1 VFAGNQVVLGATCAL
16 VIAAWAGAAAAH
28 RSVATD
34 PGWTEGGA
42 VSNWPD
48 IRRLGFWSL
57 LGSSIYWF
65 LGQSYSYMLATRLDL
80 TAVADVN
87 ATRLLLMP
95 AIVLTIGVS
104 SLLAPTASTWYAQ
117 VGVHRLVRR
126 LLMFLLVVGL
136 LEGIYFVVVWSGRDW
151 LVTSVLHKHIQDR
164 DRLLLLWGCVAIIA
178 LLRDVLQCALIAMGH
193 LKSLAAQVG
202 ISAAI
207 ALLLMWYGLA
217 WWGAAAVLIGQIVG
231 ELVNLAGIVLLLRK
245 LMRTASVS

>member
-1 VFAGNQVVLGATCAL
+1 
-16 VIAAWAGAAAAH
+16 
-28 RSVATD
+28 
-34 PGWTEGGA
+34 
-42 VSNWPD
+42 
-48 IRRLGFWSL
+48 
-57 LGSSIYWF
+57 
-65 LGQSYSYMLATRLDL
+65 
-80 TAVADVN
+80 
-87 ATRLLLMP
+87 MP

-245 LMRTASVS
+245 LMRAASVS